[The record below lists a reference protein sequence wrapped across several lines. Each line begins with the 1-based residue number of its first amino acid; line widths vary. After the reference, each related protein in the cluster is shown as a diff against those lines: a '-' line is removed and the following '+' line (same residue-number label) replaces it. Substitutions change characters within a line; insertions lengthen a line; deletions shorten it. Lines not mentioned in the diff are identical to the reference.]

1 MTDDRRALPP
11 TLSEAH
17 EVGFDY
23 RDGAG
28 VDFEPY
34 PEFLDAG
41 ETAEWWR
48 AWTGNAELD
57 GSEFRVFGQDG
68 TGGLAAFWLVRDGE
82 PIERQPVVFLG
93 SEGETGVVAQNLR
106 AYLWLLAD
114 GFGPW
119 EATAYPDHEHE
130 PRADARLTE
139 IAQRWAPSHRRSAS
153 EVIAGARY
161 RWSRCL
167 HPARDVVA
175 RAWNHDARPACY
187 PGQGSGM
194 RRGPHGGL
202 RRGRRPPLRP
212 SQPSSAR
219 SLLSCRHS

>member
-11 TLSEAH
+11 ALSEAH

-34 PEFLDAG
+34 PDFLDAG

-57 GSEFRVFGQDG
+57 GSELRVFGQDG
-68 TGGLAAFWLVRDGE
+68 TGGLA
-82 PIERQPVVFLG
+82 VFLG
-93 SEGETGVVAQNLR
+93 SEGETGVLAQNLW

-130 PRADARLTE
+130 LPTDARLTE
-139 IAQRWAPSHRRSAS
+139 IATTP
-153 EVIAGARY
+153 GA
-161 RWSRCL
+161 
-167 HPARDVVA
+167 VA
-175 RAWNHDARPACY
+175 AQV
-187 PGQGSGM
+187 GE
-194 RRGPHGGL
+194 
-202 RRGRRPPLRP
+202 
-212 SQPSSAR
+212 
-219 SLLSCRHS
+219 

>member
-11 TLSEAH
+11 ALSEVH
-17 EVGFDY
+17 EAGFDY

-34 PEFLDAG
+34 PDFLDAG
-41 ETAEWWR
+41 EIAEWWR

-68 TGGLAAFWLVRDGE
+68 TGGLAAFWLVRQGE
-82 PIERQPVVFLG
+82 PIEQQPVVFLG
-93 SEGETGVVAQNLR
+93 SEGEMGVVAQNLW
-106 AYLWLLAD
+106 AYLWLIAD

-139 IAQRWAPSHRRSAS
+139 IAQRWAPSQRRSAS
-153 EVIAGARY
+153 EVITAAREEF
-161 RWSRCL
+161 
-167 HPARDVVA
+167 
-175 RAWNHDARPACY
+175 
-187 PGQGSGM
+187 PGFDELIGSM
-194 RRGPHGGL
+194 
-202 RRGRRPPLRP
+202 
-212 SQPSSAR
+212 
-219 SLLSCRHS
+219 CR